1 MLLKVGPHVA
11 EFSSWGFTNI
21 YFLDNM
27 TDNNPQPNLH
37 KEVPSSLHIM
47 NHVYRYYK
55 CTITR
60 SKNQKKTQRSSN
72 YTPPGHYIK
81 CFHNTDRVT
90 ALHNHFPKACIGTKK
105 SSLLSLFHNKTNKS
119 CTRERPNQVL
129 CMSTKA
135 A

>member
-47 NHVYRYYK
+47 SHVYRYYK
-55 CTITR
+55 CTIAR
-60 SKNQKKTQRSSN
+60 SKNQKKPKGAATTHHLATISSAST
-72 YTPPGHYIK
+72 TPTVSPLFTTTSPK
-81 CFHNTDRVT
+81 P
-90 ALHNHFPKACIGTKK
+90 ALVQKK
-105 SSLLSLFHNKTNKS
+105 FVIIIS
-119 CTRERPNQVL
+119 
-129 CMSTKA
+129 
-135 A
+135 

>member
-47 NHVYRYYK
+47 SHVYRYYK
-55 CTITR
+55 CTIAR
-60 SKNQKKTQRSSN
+60 SKNQKKTKGAA
-72 YTPPGHYIK
+72 TTH
-81 CFHNTDRVT
+81 HLATRV
-90 ALHNHFPKACIGTKK
+90 A
-105 SSLLSLFHNKTNKS
+105 
-119 CTRERPNQVL
+119 
-129 CMSTKA
+129 
-135 A
+135 

>member
-55 CTITR
+55 CTIAR
-60 SKNQKKTQRSSN
+60 SKNQKKPKGAPTTHHLAIISSAST
-72 YTPPGHYIK
+72 TP
-81 CFHNTDRVT
+81 TV
-90 ALHNHFPKACIGTKK
+90 
-105 SSLLSLFHNKTNKS
+105 SLLFTTTSPKPALVQKK
-119 CTRERPNQVL
+119 NQFVIII
-129 CMSTKA
+129 S
-135 A
+135 

>member
-11 EFSSWGFTNI
+11 EFSSWGFNNI

-47 NHVYRYYK
+47 NHVYRYYNCK
-55 CTITR
+55 IFPPKKKPKGAPTTLHLATTSSASTTPTVSPLFTTI
-60 SKNQKKTQRSSN
+60 SLKPALVQKN
-72 YTPPGHYIK
+72 
-81 CFHNTDRVT
+81 
-90 ALHNHFPKACIGTKK
+90 
-105 SSLLSLFHNKTNKS
+105 SLSSLFHNKTNKS
-119 CTRERPNQVL
+119 FTRERPNQVL
-129 CMSTKA
+129 CMSAKA

>member
-55 CTITR
+55 CTIAR
-60 SKNQKKTQRSSN
+60 SKNQKNPKEQQLHTTWPLYQVLPQHRPCHRSSQ
-72 YTPPGHYIK
+72 PLPQS
-81 CFHNTDRVT
+81 
-90 ALHNHFPKACIGTKK
+90 LHWYKKK
-105 SSLLSLFHNKTNKS
+105 SVCNHYFIRK
-119 CTRERPNQVL
+119 P
-129 CMSTKA
+129 TKA
-135 A
+135 SLERDPIKFYV